1 MKLAASTEG
10 DVNVPAIFAL
20 AFVCGLMVFTM
31 GLGDAAIHHEAMQDA
46 ADGAALGPAILHAR
60 GMNVLAFTN
69 LVMTAVV
76 SVLAAVRTVQM
87 LLLAANIIACAL
99 PVNPYCPLLSSWQ
112 DPYGKFVKIVD
123 KTVSSMNRGLY
134 ASESAIGRSI
144 PIMAQAKAR
153 AGARAY
159 APRVDTGFY
168 AGLPLIPGQLD
179 RGSLAFEDPGASIKG
194 NVRFGL
200 PVEDEPYEDL
210 CVQASKEIDDLVFK
224 PLVFLPGSNVIVK
237 PIMKFAGHLVSK
249 FTKAFPKLFCG
260 GGTFDFADLGDLG
273 KELLKKGAATVA
285 KETCKAA
292 TASVP
297 GATTFDN
304 LPVQLSSCTEGV
316 TAGLGALSS
325 PSVISGAGQTTKR
338 IHRPAIIGSDY
349 YASYG
354 FALSSALDKEDRDAQ
369 LNVISLRRLPRD
381 LGKTELERIMTSMQ
395 FSKSEMYFEPR
406 GAGPSTWLPKGG
418 GTFARDEALHHPR
431 WRARLR
437 RFRPPPRDARDLITG
452 PGLRAILSSI
462 GGGDG
467 PSTYIRVT
475 LGQTPADLAKFIQDR
490 LGPGDWSTSTGGCY
504 H

>member
-10 DVNVPAIFAL
+10 DVNVPTIFL
-20 AFVCGLMVFTM
+20 MAFLLGLMVYTI
-31 GLGDAAIHHEAMQDA
+31 GLGDAAVHHEAMQDA
-46 ADGAALGPAILHAR
+46 ADGAALGPAVLHAR

-123 KTVSSMNRGLY
+123 KTVSTMNRGLY

-153 AGARAY
+153 AGALAY
-159 APRVDTGFY
+159 APRVESGFY

-179 RGSLAFEDPGASIKG
+179 RGSLGLEGPSVSIKG

-210 CVQASKEIDDLVFK
+210 CAQASKEIDDLVFK
-224 PLVFLPGSNVIVK
+224 PLVFLPGSNVIIQ
-237 PIMKFAGHLVSK
+237 PIMKYAGNLVSK
-249 FTKAFPKLFCG
+249 FTKAFPQLFCG
-260 GGTFDFADLGDLG
+260 GGMFNVADLGDFG
-273 KELLKKGAATVA
+273 KELLKKGAATIA

-292 TASVP
+292 SA
-297 GATTFDN
+297 G
-304 LPVQLSSCTEGV
+304 QLSSCADGV
-316 TAGLGALSS
+316 TSGLGALTS
-325 PSVISGAGQTTKR
+325 PSVIDGKGQTTKR

-354 FALSSALDKEDRDAQ
+354 FALSKALDKEDRDAQ

-406 GAGPSTWLPKGG
+406 SAGPSSWLPKGG
-418 GTFARDEALHHPR
+418 STFARDEALLHPR

-452 PGLRAILSSI
+452 PGLGAILSSI
-462 GGGDG
+462 GGGDA
-467 PSTYIRVT
+467 PSLYVRVT
-475 LGQTPADLAKFIQDR
+475 LGQSPADLSKFIKDR
-490 LGPGDWSTSTGGCY
+490 LGPGDWSTATGGCF

>member
-10 DVNVPAIFAL
+10 DVNVTALFAI
-20 AFVCGLMVFTM
+20 AFVLGLMVYLM

-60 GMNVLAFTN
+60 GMNVIAFTN

-76 SVLAAVRTVQM
+76 SVLAAVKTVQM

-112 DPYGKFVKIVD
+112 DPYAKFVKIVD
-123 KTVSSMNRGLY
+123 KTVSTMNRGLY

-153 AGARAY
+153 AGALAY
-159 APRVDTGFY
+159 APRVESGFY
-168 AGLPLIPGQLD
+168 AGLSLVPGTLD
-179 RGSLAFEDPGASIKG
+179 RGSLGFEKPGASIKA
-194 NVRFGL
+194 NVRSGL

-210 CVQASKEIDDLVFK
+210 CVQASNQIDDLVFR
-224 PLVFLPGSNVIVK
+224 PLVFLPGANVIIQPV
-237 PIMKFAGHLVSK
+237 MKYAGNLVSK

-260 GGTFDFADLGDLG
+260 GGLFDVTDLGDFG

-285 KETCKAA
+285 KEACKAA
-292 TASVP
+292 TSSVP
-297 GATTFDN
+297 GATTYGN
-304 LPVQLSSCTEGV
+304 LPVQLPSCTEGV
-316 TAGLGALSS
+316 TAGLGALTS
-325 PSVISGAGQTTKR
+325 PSAILGKGQTTKR
-338 IHRPAIIGSDY
+338 IHRPAVIGSDY

-354 FALSSALDKEDRDAQ
+354 FALSSALDKDDKDAQ

-406 GAGPSTWLPKGG
+406 GAGPSSWLPKGR
-418 GTFARDEALHHPR
+418 GTFARDEALLHPR

-437 RFRPPPRDARDLITG
+437 RFRPPPRDARDLLTG
-452 PGLRAILSSI
+452 PGLGAILSSI
-462 GGGDG
+462 GGGVS
-467 PSTYIRVT
+467 PSLYIRVT
-475 LGQTPADLAKFIQDR
+475 LGQSPGNLSRFIKDR
-490 LGPGDWSTSTGGCY
+490 LGPGDWSTSTGGCF